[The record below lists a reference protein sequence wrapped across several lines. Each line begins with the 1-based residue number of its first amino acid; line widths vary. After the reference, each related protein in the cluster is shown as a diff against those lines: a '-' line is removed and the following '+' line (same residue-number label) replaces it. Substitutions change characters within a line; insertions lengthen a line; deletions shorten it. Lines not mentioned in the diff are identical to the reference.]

1 MAEKTRIPES
11 AQPDDAVEY
20 LAHAEANIEINVNLK
35 ALRRRIDRRLL
46 PFMFCCYLLQFLD
59 KVMLN
64 YAAVMGLKKD
74 LSLTGNEFSNTATWF
89 FIAYLIAEIPNGR
102 FGSRQTTYPLLA
114 FFALMIIP
122 ILTKVDTVY
131 FLQKVPAAKWLG
143 VNVFLWGVAA
153 AASAGSHNYRDLLV
167 SRIFLGGFEATIGPS
182 LMLLVSQF
190 YTRSEQAP
198 RFTFW
203 YTGLGVAQ
211 ILGGVISYGFQH
223 VKNTSIDG
231 WRIMFLAMGLVTMLV
246 GVLTFFFIP
255 DTPIKASWLS
265 ESEKVA
271 LLQHVGE
278 NQTGVWSSK
287 VNVEQIWEGVMD
299 IQLWLLTLTTIL
311 ISISSGIVTTYSAT
325 LISGFGFSGPISAL
339 LNTPSG
345 LISIVFTLVVGY
357 GIRKFSHRW
366 AWLVF
371 CTIPGIIGGGLM
383 SFLPKSNTAGVLMGL
398 YLVNAIVATL
408 PILYQWTMAN
418 CAGHTKRAFASALV
432 AGSFSVGNIIG
443 PQTFQ
448 ARDAPGYQPAKISV
462 LATQAGAAVV
472 AVALFF
478 YYLWE
483 NRRRDKKQGPENGAV
498 VDEKWAG
505 LTDKQNHS
513 FRYVY

>member
-35 ALRRRIDRRLL
+35 ALRRRIDYRLL

-74 LSLTGNEFSNTATWF
+74 LSLTGNQFSNTATWF
-89 FIAYLIAEIPNGR
+89 FIAYLIAEVPN
-102 FGSRQTTYPLLA
+102 
-114 FFALMIIP
+114 
-122 ILTKVDTVY
+122 VY

-153 AASAGSHNYRDLLV
+153 TASAGSHNYRDLLV

-211 ILGGVISYGFQH
+211 ILGGIISYGFQH
-223 VKNTSIDG
+223 VHNTSIDG
-231 WRIMFLAMGLVTMLV
+231 WRIMFLVVGLVTMLV
-246 GVLTFFFIP
+246 GVLTFFSIP

-265 ESEKVA
+265 DSEKVA
-271 LLQHVGE
+271 LLHHVGE
-278 NQTGVWSSK
+278 SQTGVWSSK
-287 VNVEQIWEGVMD
+287 VNMEQIWEAVMD

-311 ISISSGIVTTYSAT
+311 TYLIILKISISSGVVTTYSAT
-325 LISGFGFSGPISAL
+325 LISGFGFSGPVSAL

-345 LISIVFTLVVGY
+345 LISIFFTLVVGY

-462 LATQAGAAVV
+462 LATQAAAAVV
-472 AVALFF
+472 AVALFL

-483 NRRRDKKQGPENGAV
+483 NRRRDKKQGHETV

-505 LTDKQNHS
+505 LTDKQNSS